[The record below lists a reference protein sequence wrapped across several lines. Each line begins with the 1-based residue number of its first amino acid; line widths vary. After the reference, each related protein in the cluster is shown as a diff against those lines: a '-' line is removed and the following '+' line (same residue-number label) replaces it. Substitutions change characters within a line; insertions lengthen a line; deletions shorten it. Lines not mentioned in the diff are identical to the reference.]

1 MFHRTLSPSGP
12 LPKKKVANVLDDQRH
27 PMLLNVNRDMLER
40 EVAAPWGPMAYA
52 GVWGIKEH
60 FIFLGLNLGTNK
72 IERWNWGLGSEI
84 WASTLRFGP
93 QEQDLSFKAG
103 NRAKSWY

>member
-1 MFHRTLSPSGP
+1 MGTNGLCWCMGNQGAFYI
-12 LPKKKVANVLDDQRH
+12 PKLD
-27 PMLLNVNRDMLER
+27 
-40 EVAAPWGPMAYA
+40 
-52 GVWGIKEH
+52 
-60 FIFLGLNLGTNK
+60 LGLDSGTNK

-103 NRAKSWY
+103 NRAKSWYQNLKLQGFELQA